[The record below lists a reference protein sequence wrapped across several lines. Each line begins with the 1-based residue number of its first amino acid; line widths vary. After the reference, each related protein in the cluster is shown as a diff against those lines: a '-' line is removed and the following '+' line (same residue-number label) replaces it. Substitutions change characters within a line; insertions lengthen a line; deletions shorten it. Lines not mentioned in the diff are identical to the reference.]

1 MCPTHLESSS
11 SDTTLQRPGI
21 CQHLDQDFLS
31 SDLINGYVSI
41 YSYRIPYYQFYFC
54 IKSQRTGEPISLTQA
69 TEKRL
74 RLTRT
79 YFMIGF
85 SNCLAHLHCRMQD
98 KQYVWLQLERI
109 PNLLSEA
116 DGFSYT
122 TSMQILHTL
131 SWLAWKAKAF
141 SMSCSNVAMHIC
153 HRRDV
158 IDYCSPHNSLF
169 LVKQKCLWKGSVTAK
184 TRYTY

>member
-98 KQYVWLQLERI
+98 KQYV
-109 PNLLSEA
+109 
-116 DGFSYT
+116 
-122 TSMQILHTL
+122 
-131 SWLAWKAKAF
+131 
-141 SMSCSNVAMHIC
+141 
-153 HRRDV
+153 
-158 IDYCSPHNSLF
+158 
-169 LVKQKCLWKGSVTAK
+169 
-184 TRYTY
+184 